1 MSNQLEILI
10 SDRTFKVGDQTVIV
24 SKPKWS
30 QIETFGSVVEN
41 LVSLWT
47 DAKNDTEFIKA
58 ILKESAKEIR
68 DSINTVLNM
77 CLRKNNFQ
85 NISEFIAEF
94 EYDVVFALLFEIV
107 EMNKTFFTKNLA
119 RIGIKAA
126 KEEQAQPGES

>member
-10 SDRTFKVGDQTVIV
+10 SDRTFTVGDQTVIV

-68 DSINTVLNM
+68 EGINTVLNM